1 MKNKF
6 VAAVLAFFLGMFGAH
21 KFYLRDTG
29 AGIFYIMLTMMTGAL
44 KFPIGAILGF
54 IDGLRYLMM
63 SPEEFDKKF
72 NAKYFKSRQRKY
84 QKKKRPKHEY
94 YETKKTKSSAKRTV
108 RNNPFKKSGIKKYKD
123 YDIEEA
129 ILDFEKGIKLEPQ
142 DVSLHFNMAS
152 AYSLL
157 ENKEAAYKYLA
168 KAVELG
174 FNDVDKINTHDDLA
188 FLRIQ
193 DDFDAFRQSG
203 FRNINSSARASTNQ
217 QARTTTQTAEP
228 MDDVLLSQLNRL
240 MELRKKGVLT
250 ENEYLVERK
259 KILVRQ

>member
-6 VAAVLAFFLGMFGAH
+6 VAAILAFFLGMFGAH
-21 KFYLRDTG
+21 KFYLRDPG
-29 AGIFYIMLTMMTGAL
+29 AGIFYIMLTVMTSAL
-44 KFPIGAILGF
+44 RFPIASILGF

-72 NAKYFKSRQRKY
+72 NSRYFKSRQRKY
-84 QKKKRPKHEY
+84 QKKKKSQHEY
-94 YETKKTKSSAKRTV
+94 YEVKKPQVSRKRKI
-108 RNNPFKKSGIKKYKD
+108 RNNPFKKSGINKYKE
-123 YDIEEA
+123 YEIQEA
-129 ILDFEKGIKLEPQ
+129 IQDFEKGIKLEPQ
-142 DVSLHFNMAS
+142 DISLHFNMAC

-157 ENKEAAYKYLA
+157 ENKELGFKYLA

-174 FNDVDKINTHDDLA
+174 FKDFDKIQSHDDLA

-193 DDFDAFRQSG
+193 EDYDLFKKSG
-203 FRNINSSARASTNQ
+203 FRFIKEKDIKENVSNSE
-217 QARTTTQTAEP
+217 EP
-228 MDDVLLSQLNRL
+228 MSDVLLSQLNRL

-259 KILVRQ
+259 KILVQ

>member
-6 VAAVLAFFLGMFGAH
+6 VAALLAFFLGMFGAH
-21 KFYLRDTG
+21 KFYLRDPG
-29 AGIFYIMLTMMTGAL
+29 AGIFYIMLTIMTASFR
-44 KFPIGAILGF
+44 FPIASILGF

-72 NAKYFKSRQRKY
+72 NSRFFKSRQRKY
-84 QKKKRPKHEY
+84 QKRKKRQHEY
-94 YETKKTKSSAKRTV
+94 YEVKKPKNTKKRTV

-129 ILDFEKGIKLEPQ
+129 IEDFEKGIKLEPK
-142 DVSLHFNMAS
+142 DISLHFNMAC

-157 ENKEAAYKYLA
+157 ENKELAYKYLS
-168 KAVELG
+168 KAVDLG
-174 FNDVDKINTHDDLA
+174 FKDYNKIQTHDDLA

-193 DDFDAFRQSG
+193 DDYEEYKKSG
-203 FRNINSSARASTNQ
+203 YRKRGEKESQIQGDLEET
-217 QARTTTQTAEP
+217 P
-228 MDDVLLSQLNRL
+228 MNDVLLSQLNRL

-259 KILVRQ
+259 KILVQ

>member
-6 VAAVLAFFLGMFGAH
+6 AAAVLAIFFGVFGAH
-21 KFYLRDTG
+21 KFYLRDPG
-29 AGIFYIMLTMMTGAL
+29 AGIFYIMLTMMTSVL
-44 KFPIGAILGF
+44 KFPLGAILGF

-63 SPEEFDKKF
+63 SQKEFDKKF
-72 NAKYFKSRQRKY
+72 NSKYFKSRQRKY
-84 QKKKRPKHEY
+84 QRKKTLQHEY
-94 YETKKTKSSAKRTV
+94 YETKKTKNKTKRSV

-123 YDIEEA
+123 YDIQEA
-129 ILDFEKGIKLEPQ
+129 ILDFEKGIKLEPH
-142 DVSLHFNMAS
+142 DISLHFNMAS

-174 FNDVDKINTHDDLA
+174 FKDFDKIETHDDLA

-193 DDFDAFRQSG
+193 DDFDGFRKSG
-203 FRNINSSARASTNQ
+203 FRNVNGTQSNQTGQKQTSTQ
-217 QARTTTQTAEP
+217 QGEP

-259 KILVRQ
+259 KILIKQ